1 MAVKAPIPDP
11 IRDALPSI
19 LKAHIPDHPL
29 ESAFRMPGGQREKY
43 VLRCFGIADP
53 LVLRIYGTSAAE
65 RAALDNGLKCA
76 QLLSG
81 AGGKGG
87 KEAPT
92 YRMVGF
98 DETGATA
105 PFPYRLSTMLWGAD
119 AETLLEGEL
128 AEDDVARIGTA
139 LGGAAAA
146 IHGVTA
152 DGFGEPRLPPHAR
165 EKTLATAVL
174 QVEKAVR
181 DAERKGEMSEG
192 AFERIAAKADPLFD
206 LLAEAGPRGT
216 LVHGDLRPSAIIM
229 RRGEGMFRLVGVV
242 RLSQARFLDPA
253 YDIATLEADAFP
265 RFPAL
270 RAPFYKAYSERRELP
285 PDLELRL
292 TLYEAIRALLA

>member
-1 MAVKAPIPDP
+1 MTVKAPLPDP
-11 IRDALPSI
+11 VRDALPGI
-19 LKAHIPDHPL
+19 LKAHLPDHPL
-29 ESAFRMPGGQREKY
+29 ESAFRMPGGREKY
-43 VLRCFGIADP
+43 VLRCFGIQDP
-53 LVLRIYGTSAAE
+53 LVLRVYGPGPEE
-65 RAALDNGLKCA
+65 RAALENGLKVG

-81 AGGKGG
+81 AGGKAG

-105 PFPYRLSTMLWGAD
+105 PFLYRLSTMLWGAD

-128 AEDDVARIGTA
+128 GEDDVARIGTA

-146 IHGVTA
+146 IHGVSA
-152 DGFGEPRLPPHAR
+152 DGFGEPRLPAHAR

-174 QVEKAVR
+174 QVIEGAVR
-181 DAERKGEMSEG
+181 DAQRKGEMSEG
-192 AFERIAAKADPLFD
+192 AFERIAARADPLFD
-206 LLAEAGPRGT
+206 LLAEAGSRGT
-216 LVHGDLRPSAIIM
+216 LVHGDLRPSSIIV
-229 RRGEGMFRLVGVV
+229 RRGEGVFRLVGVV
-242 RLSQARFLDPA
+242 RLDHGRFLDPA
-253 YDIATLEADAFP
+253 YDLATLEADAFA

-285 PDLELRL
+285 PDLDLRL